1 MLQIPC
7 PFLGPEALSFTVPL
21 ILGTPLT
28 VSWTLYS
35 LVIFCL
41 FFFFLSVQALV
52 ACFWLMTQ
60 QHTENSD
67 KNVTKRTL

>member
-41 FFFFLSVQALV
+41 FFFFKCTSLGGLLLADDT
-52 ACFWLMTQ
+52 AA
-60 QHTENSD
+60 H
-67 KNVTKRTL
+67 